1 MAWGQGKSSS
11 LMKELLG
18 MLIQGAPANWEK
30 RQRPQRKDTSKPK
43 RGEFGDGWHCA
54 SCGFYNFGGRT

>member
-1 MAWGQGKSSS
+1 MTWGHGKSTQ
-11 LMKELLG
+11 LMGQLLSM
-18 MLIQGAPANWEK
+18 MLEGQPPKW
-30 RQRPQRKDTSKPK
+30 PQRNQPQKKDASKPK